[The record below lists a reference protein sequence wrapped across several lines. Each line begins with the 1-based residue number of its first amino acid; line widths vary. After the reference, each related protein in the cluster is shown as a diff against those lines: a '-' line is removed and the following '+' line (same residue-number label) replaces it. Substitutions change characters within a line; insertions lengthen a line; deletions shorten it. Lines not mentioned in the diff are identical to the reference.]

1 MANPDNIFP
10 RCSSFNPF
18 HLIGFG
24 TFEKTQAKRSI
35 LPYLTG
41 KAFFVQEPHNLF
53 MGKRKP
59 RVRSSGNIAC
69 DRHCFDRRFQDL
81 KRRCEEFEILKG
93 DNTVTEDSRHAISP
107 ESSCPIH
114 L

>member
-1 MANPDNIFP
+1 MPSV
-10 RCSSFNPF
+10 R
-18 HLIGFG
+18 
-24 TFEKTQAKRSI
+24 

-59 RVRSSGNIAC
+59 LVRSSGNIAC
-69 DRHCFDRRFQDL
+69 DDRRFQDL

-93 DNTVTEDSRHAISP
+93 DNKVTEESSHAISP
-107 ESSCPIH
+107 GSSCPIH